1 MSKNLQRLI
10 VVTGLSGGGKT
21 SALHALE
28 DLGFFCIDNLPI
40 ALLLNFA
47 QHVQEDPQSRYERV
61 AVGIDARNPAESLAS
76 FPDTLSKLKK
86 SGVTTELIFMESDDS
101 VLIKR
106 YSETRRKH
114 PLSTSDLS
122 LAAAIKR
129 ERKLLEPMLV
139 AADMRLDTTHTYIH
153 QLRELVWERIGRRS
167 KSGLSLQF
175 MSFGY
180 KYGVPPDADFV
191 FDVRC
196 LPNPYWEAHLR
207 QLVGSDQPVAD
218 YLEAQPKVR
227 ELVTQLTGFLD
238 VWIPLFEADN
248 RAYLTVAVGC
258 TGGHHRSVYMVER
271 LGGHFRKQ
279 YKDVLITH
287 RDI

>member
-21 SALHALE
+21 IALHALE
-28 DLGFFCIDNLPI
+28 DLGFYCIDNLPI

-47 QHVQEDPQSRYERV
+47 QHVQENPQSRYERV
-61 AVGIDARNPAESLAS
+61 AVGIDARNPADSLAS
-76 FPDTLSKLKK
+76 FPDTLNKLKK
-86 SGVTTELIFMESDDS
+86 SGVAAELIFMESDDS

-114 PLSTSDLS
+114 PLSTSDTS

-167 KSGLSLQF
+167 KSGLSVQF

-180 KYGVPPDADFV
+180 KYGIPPDADFV

-207 QLVGSDQPVAD
+207 QLIGSDQPVAD

-227 ELVTQLTGFLD
+227 ELVSQITGFLD

-258 TGGHHRSVYMVER
+258 TGGHHRSVYMAER
-271 LGGHFRKQ
+271 LGGHFRKH